1 MCHSYHIDKWHQQLQ
16 LLLQHHIDTL
26 SALSLLWTSCS
37 CFQWLFVERVS
48 KMIQLYS
55 DLNDNVFIYNLD
67 IYRCFCV
74 HESAF
79 ASQYKKKFTV
89 SRILDFHLYYCS
101 YLIVCMCL
109 HTLLASAMVVVD
121 ASRGGHNGGAG
132 GAQATPG
139 ILIFQKQVTP
149 CHQIRWHT
157 WAWVKTHS
165 LKSE

>member
-26 SALSLLWTSCS
+26 SALSLLSTSCS

-101 YLIVCMCL
+101 YVIVCVCVSS
-109 HTLLASAMVVVD
+109 HIIGVCNGCVVD
-121 ASRGGHNGGAG
+121 IDTSKNTDLGYHCNASYQVGLSVS
-132 GAQATPG
+132 P
-139 ILIFQKQVTP
+139 ILSCTVLY
-149 CHQIRWHT
+149 CN
-157 WAWVKTHS
+157 AS
-165 LKSE
+165 Y